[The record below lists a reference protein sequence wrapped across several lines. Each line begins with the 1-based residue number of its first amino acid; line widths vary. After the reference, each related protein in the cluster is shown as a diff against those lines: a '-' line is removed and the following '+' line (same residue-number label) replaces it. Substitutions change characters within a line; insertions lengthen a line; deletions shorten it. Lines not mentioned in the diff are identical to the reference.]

1 MRIKLAGLIAS
12 LASAI
17 AACTTITGPDPSG
30 MSFSDEPLTGK
41 FIWYDLITEDL
52 YASMRFYEEL
62 FGWTFEDRP
71 ARGGARYVVARDG
84 DVYVAGLLQA
94 KPLADGQNVSRWL
107 PYVSVSDVDDAVA
120 RSIAA
125 GATVAAAARDV
136 ALGRVAAIIDSEG
149 AVVGLAESDIGDPD
163 DRTTRAAPGRTV
175 WTELLANDP
184 ARAAAF
190 YRAITGYSVSE
201 IERRGGR
208 YTILSSAGAD
218 RAGILEK
225 PSPQIASTWLTHYG
239 VADPDAAADHRA
251 RQLGGTVVVPAS
263 PDLRDD
269 TMAIVTDPAGAVLV
283 LHRVES

>member
-1 MRIKLAGLIAS
+1 MRNTLAGLIA
-12 LASAI
+12 ATAVAI
-17 AACTTITGPDPSG
+17 AACTTTSPDLSG

-52 YASMRFYEEL
+52 DASKRFYGEL
-62 FGWTFEDRP
+62 FGWTFEDGA
-71 ARGGARYVVARDG
+71 ARSGSRYVVARDG
-84 DVYVAGLLQA
+84 GTYVGGLLEA
-94 KPLADGQNVSRWL
+94 RPRPDGQNVSRWL
-107 PYVSVSDVDDAVA
+107 PYVSVDDIDEAVA
-120 RSIAA
+120 RGVAA
-125 GATVAAAARDV
+125 GAAVAVSARDV

-190 YRAITGYSVSE
+190 YRSLAGYSVRE
-201 IERRGGR
+201 IERRGGQ
-208 YTILSSAGAD
+208 YTLLASAGAE

-225 PSPQIASTWLTHYG
+225 PSPEVNSMWLTHFG
-239 VADPDAAADHRA
+239 VTDPKAAADRA
-251 RQLGGTVVVPAS
+251 KRLGGTVLLPAS
-263 PDLRDD
+263 PDFRDN

-283 LHRVES
+283 LHRVGS

>member
-12 LASAI
+12 LAIAI
-17 AACTTITGPDPSG
+17 AACTTVTGPDLSG

-41 FIWYDLITEDL
+41 FVWYDLITEDL
-52 YASMRFYEEL
+52 DASMRFYEEL
-62 FGWTFEDRP
+62 FGWTFEDGP
-71 ARGGARYVVARDG
+71 ARSGGRYVVARDG
-84 DVYVAGLLQA
+84 GVYVAGLLQA
-94 KPLADGQNVSRWL
+94 TPRTDGQNVSRWL
-107 PYVSVSDVDDAVA
+107 PYVSVGDVDDAVA
-120 RSIAA
+120 RSVAA
-125 GATVAAAARDV
+125 GATVAVAARDV

-190 YRAITGYSVSE
+190 YRAITGYSVRE
-201 IERRGGR
+201 IERRGGQ

-225 PSPQIASTWLTHYG
+225 PSPQIASTWLTHFG
-239 VADPDAAADHRA
+239 VADPDAAADRA
-251 RQLGGTVVVPAS
+251 RQLGGTVLVPAS

-283 LHRVES
+283 LHRVGS